1 MFVRVPGDSFRS
13 VMMFMLS
20 AGKCTVNIS
29 VSKNRCLSVQRLG
42 LVCIE
47 REIPIL
53 EMDNEIED
61 ITVDIG
67 TYLQFL
73 NSKEAVNISVTG
85 DILHVKQ
92 ACFEFSAVRKPEDRM
107 ETNLSDIKNKIEFS
121 RYNFVHA
128 VMESRNLDN
137 VGKDNLEPLSD
148 LVINDGYAY
157 TSYSNTR
164 LCVRLNL
171 PDMAIQGETTRELVK
186 FMKADSKGSYA
197 FNKELQLLYLA
208 VTEDT
213 YAVIPVKS
221 VNLQNKVEFTR
232 VLSNVKDVTE
242 INVSKYKDT
251 LSVVCTNYKKHNVEL
266 TICNGDLRIYVDGI
280 NTKFTVGSAERGLFS
295 IKISVS
301 QLSAIVKAFGN
312 DTSITVAKGDN
323 ILCLKQKSLGKQL
336 IMSGIIY

>member
-29 VSKNRCLSVQRLG
+29 VNKNRCLSIQRLG

-61 ITVDIG
+61 ITVDIDS
-67 TYLQFL
+67 YVQFL
-73 NSKEAVNISVTG
+73 NSKEVVNISVTG
-85 DILHVKQ
+85 DILQVKQ
-92 ACFEFSAVRKPEDRM
+92 VSFEFSAVRKPEDRM
-107 ETNLSDIKNKIEFS
+107 ETNLSEIKNKVAFS
-121 RYNFVHA
+121 RYDLVHA

-148 LVINDGYAY
+148 FVVNDGYAY

-164 LCVRLNL
+164 LCIALGL
-171 PDMAIQGETTRELVK
+171 PNMAIQGETTRELIK
-186 FMKADSKGSYA
+186 FMKADSRGSYSYDEEA
-197 FNKELQLLYLA
+197 QLLYLT

-221 VNLQNKVEFTR
+221 VNLQSKIEFAR
-232 VLSNVKDVTE
+232 VLDSVKDVTD
-242 INVSKYKDT
+242 INIGKYKDA
-251 LSVVCTNYKKHNVEL
+251 LSVVCTNYKKHTVEL
-266 TICNGDLRIYVDGI
+266 TICKGDLRIYVDSI
-280 NTKFTVGSAERGLFS
+280 NTKFSVGSADRGLFS
-295 IKISVS
+295 IKISIS
-301 QLSAIVKAFGN
+301 QLSAIVKTFGN
-312 DTSITVAKGDN
+312 DASITVAKGDN